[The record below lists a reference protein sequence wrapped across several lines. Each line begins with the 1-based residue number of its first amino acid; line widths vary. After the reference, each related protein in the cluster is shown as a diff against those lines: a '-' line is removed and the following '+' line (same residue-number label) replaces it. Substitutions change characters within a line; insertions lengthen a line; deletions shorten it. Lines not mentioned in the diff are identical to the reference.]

1 MESDSHSGVLEIDR
15 LGRSPSDTQSEPKS
29 TPKSRPFETPLESP
43 LLPTQ
48 RHQPS
53 VPPGEPGSPTSDP
66 MLVFKGL
73 PVSPGIAIGNVM
85 VVDDDLRRVPRRTIR
100 TSKVKDEIARLDTAI
115 AASIAE
121 LNLVH
126 EEAKREMGGETAKIF
141 LFHVGMLADKSLI
154 NPIRKAI
161 ETSLV
166 NAEYA
171 VSQAFVDLAAKFM
184 ANPDSVFATKVND
197 IEDLAHRLLK
207 HLGGDDRNA
216 RFRQVDPQTIVI
228 ARDLTP
234 SQAAA
239 FDRQR
244 ILAFATDLGGKTSHT
259 AIIARAL
266 DLPAVVG
273 CQALLKYARDGMAV
287 ILDGDRGTVTFNPD
301 LASID
306 EYRRIKENSRLFRLS
321 LTEIA
326 DLPSVTADGTPVGLL
341 GNIELPEEAGKV
353 LTAGG
358 AGVGLYR
365 TEYLYLTGN
374 SEPSEEDHYN
384 AYRTCIE
391 LVKGRE
397 LTIRTVDLGA
407 DKYTQ
412 AQEEIPERNPFLG
425 CRSIR
430 YCLLNLPMFKRQ
442 IRALLRASSLGP
454 IKVMFPLITSLG
466 ELRHA
471 KYLINDTMEELEEEG
486 IAFDRSIKL
495 GMMVEVPSAALL
507 ADLFAREVDFFSIGT
522 NDLVQYTLAVD
533 RTNER
538 VAHLYNPTHP
548 AVIKLIK
555 DVSRSGRRH
564 HIPVSC
570 CGEAAADPEFALL
583 LLGLG
588 LRTLSVT
595 SSAIAPL
602 KRMIR
607 SVTISQCERIA
618 RQAMS
623 LDSDVQVAAFLRDQA
638 RKIVP
643 EAFDGR
649 SAEA

>member
-1 MESDSHSGVLEIDR
+1 MLVRI
-15 LGRSPSDTQSEPKS
+15 PC
-29 TPKSRPFETPLESP
+29 
-43 LLPTQ
+43 LPPA
-48 RHQPS
+48 RKPPPPAPP
-53 VPPGEPGSPTSDP
+53 PPGPPSAP

-73 PVSPGIAIGNVM
+73 AVSPGIAIGRVL
-85 VVDDDLRRVPRRTIR
+85 VIDDDLRRVVRRSIR
-100 TSKVKDEIARLDTAI
+100 PGRTRDEVARFDAALK
-115 AASIAE
+115 ASIAE
-121 LNLVH
+121 LNDVH
-126 EEAKREMGGETAKIF
+126 KRAEREMGGETAKIF
-141 LFHVGMLADKSLI
+141 LFHVGMLGDKSLI
-154 NPIRKAI
+154 EPIRAAI
-161 ETSLV
+161 QKNLV
-166 NAEYA
+166 GAEYA
-171 VSQAFVDLAAKFM
+171 VAHAFADLAARFR

-207 HLGGDDRNA
+207 HLGGDDKQA
-216 RFRQVDPQTIVI
+216 RLREADASTIVV

-234 SQAAA
+234 SQTAA
-239 FDRQR
+239 FDRER
-244 ILAFATDLGGKTSHT
+244 ILAFATDLGGRTSHT

-266 DLPAVVG
+266 DIPAVVG
-273 CQALLKYARDGMAV
+273 CQTLLRYARDGTSV
-287 ILDGDRGTVTFNPD
+287 ILDGDRGTVTLNPD
-301 LASID
+301 PATIE
-306 EYRRIKENSRLFRLS
+306 EYRRAIEQVRVFRLE
-321 LTEIA
+321 LNELVR
-326 DLPSVTADGTPVGLL
+326 LPSITTDGEHVHLL
-341 GNIELPEEAGKV
+341 GNIELPDETTKV
-353 LTAGG
+353 IAAGG
-358 AGVGLYR
+358 EGVGLYR

-374 SEPSEEDHYN
+374 TSPTEEDHFN
-384 AYRTCIE
+384 AYKRCVE

-430 YCLLNLPMFKRQ
+430 YCLQNLGMFKRQ
-442 IRALLRASSLGP
+442 LRALLRASALGP
-454 IKVMFPLITSLG
+454 MKIMFPLITSLG

-486 IAFDRSIKL
+486 LAFDRSIKI

-538 VAHLYNPTHP
+538 VAHMYNATHP
-548 AVIKLIK
+548 AVIKLIR
-555 DVSRSGRRH
+555 DVTRTARRRNL
-564 HIPVSC
+564 PVSC
-570 CGEAAADPEFALL
+570 CGEAAADLEYAILL
-583 LLGLG
+583 IGLG

-595 SSAIAPL
+595 SSAIPQL
-602 KRMIR
+602 KRLVR
-607 SVTISQCERIA
+607 SVSTTQCERIA
-618 RQAMS
+618 RQALS
-623 LDSDVQVAAFLRDQA
+623 LDSDVQVASMLRDQA